1 MDSMITIV
9 APVRGG
15 DIAALNDL
23 IDALANP
30 CNDAVRD
37 ALDRID
43 EKGCGTH
50 FMSLHAIAGDDG
62 EDGHLVFEFTADG
75 DRAAAL
81 KRIDAAIGADLKRAF
96 AMARDWRDNVSLV
109 SYLDRHVIKVGSG
122 LFDPP
127 GLCFAGTPRM
137 SVGRIRDE
145 AALAK
150 FVGPLVDDG
159 RSDLR
164 AIDRLEAV
172 RRAVGAS
179 QFKWALDPP
188 PPPGREQG
196 RDPGPWLVGA
206 LLWPFAKAYLWAFAF
221 VLIAALAVATLL
233 IRPDTEPTWPAM
245 AWDTAKVLALGIGAT
260 LLLLLAA
267 ALCLYSKLRSQE
279 QSDWIDNR
287 AIDFATMTEIGKR
300 ENHCAQNHMI
310 SVTTRKPG
318 FVRSLTL
325 RLAFWVIGMFATK
338 VYREGFLGGISTI
351 HAARWITIPGTRKLV
366 FFSNFGGSWESYLED
381 FITRAHF
388 GLTAVWSNSIGFP
401 RAKNL
406 FQDGATDGE
415 RFKRYARASMQPT
428 RFWYSA
434 YPQLTTDHV
443 RCNAAMRRGLAAA
456 LTNDEAMRWLALFGS
471 APRPDAK
478 LETNQIQSL
487 VFGGLGFMPHG
498 ACLLYR
504 LPEDSA
510 KARAFMAAINEH
522 IAFGD
527 GRKLRRR
534 AVLTVALG
542 AGALDRLGLP
552 DSCLR
557 GFPPAFLEG
566 MSTETRARIL
576 GDLNEDAPAHWKW
589 GDSRYDLALLAYG
602 VTEQAVDRLQ
612 RVVAAYAE
620 ENGLEASHRIPLVPA
635 KKPAIEPFGFV
646 DGVSQPVIRGSYQS
660 YRKND
665 PIHLVEPGEFV
676 IGYKDNRGN
685 FPPEPELDS
694 LADPDNVLPV
704 ADTSR
709 AFANTIVE
717 APRAIG
723 RNGTYLVIRQLEQDV
738 TGFWDYCWSEYRRL
752 KDRLPPPYDIRPDYI
767 AAKLIGRWRDG
778 SSLVRNPYYPYRTE
792 REKEADRQAAR
803 KVAEAPDE
811 PPKPGE
817 TPSELETPEPAKAE
831 KALETARPPTKPAD
845 KQEIPTPAEPS
856 GRGDNDFLFGVE
868 DPQALRCP
876 FGAHI
881 RRANPRDSLSP
892 GSMEQVSISNR
903 HRIYRVGR
911 LYEPEAGGK
920 PGLLFM
926 CLNGDIERQFEF
938 IQQTWLVSPAFHGL
952 TGEQD
957 PLNSNGGA
965 AGTGYLVP
973 SHDGPVRLKPL
984 PRFVKT
990 LGGGYFFMPGRA
1002 LLEYLGGR

>member
-1 MDSMITIV
+1 MDSLITIV
-9 APVRGG
+9 APVRSG
-15 DIAALNDL
+15 DIAELNVR

-30 CNDAVRD
+30 CNDTVRE

-43 EKGCGTH
+43 PEGAGIH
-50 FMSLHAIAGDDG
+50 FMSLHAIAGDEG

-75 DRAAAL
+75 DREAAL
-81 KRIDAAIGADLKRAF
+81 RRIDTAVGADLTPVF
-96 AMARDWRDNVSLV
+96 AMARDWRDNVGLA

-127 GLCFAGTPRM
+127 GLCFAGTPHM

-164 AIDRLEAV
+164 AIDRLAAV
-172 RRAVGAS
+172 RRAVAAS
-179 QFKWALDPP
+179 PFKWALEPP
-188 PPPGREQG
+188 LPPGREG
-196 RDPGPWLVGA
+196 REPAPGWLVPA
-206 LLWPFAKAYLWAFAF
+206 LAGPFAKVYLWPFAILLALLFAAAMMLGCGWLGAALGAFAVTF
-221 VLIAALAVATLL
+221 V
-233 IRPDTEPTWPAM
+233 
-245 AWDTAKVLALGIGAT
+245 
-260 LLLLLAA
+260 LLLAT
-267 ALCLYSKLRSQE
+267 ALYFYLGLRSQE
-279 QSDWIDNR
+279 KSDWTDSR
-287 AIDFATMTEIGKR
+287 AIDLATMTEIGKR

-318 FVRSLTL
+318 AVRWLTL
-325 RLAFWVIGMFATK
+325 RLAFWLIGMFATK

-351 HAARWITIPGTRKLV
+351 HAARWITIPGTRTLV

-381 FITRAHF
+381 FITRAHA

-401 RAKNL
+401 RASNL

-434 YPQLTTDHV
+434 YPHLTTDHV

-456 LTNDEAMRWLALFGS
+456 LTNDEAVQWLALFGS
-471 APRPDAK
+471 APRPDEK
-478 LETNQIQSL
+478 LETSQIQSL

-498 ACLLYR
+498 ACLLYA

-542 AGALDRLGLP
+542 AGALAKLGLP
-552 DSCLR
+552 DSCLS
-557 GFPPAFLEG
+557 GFPSAYLEG

-576 GDLNEDAPAHWKW
+576 GDLGEDSPARWQW

-602 VTEQAVDRLQ
+602 VTESAIARLEA
-612 RVVAAYAE
+612 VVAAHAG
-620 ENGLEASHRIPLVPA
+620 ENGLGEAHRIPLVPA

-685 FPPEPELDS
+685 FPPEPELS
-694 LADPDNVLPV
+694 ALADPDNLLPV
-704 ADTSR
+704 ADTSH
-709 AFANTIVE
+709 AFGNTIVE
-717 APRAIG
+717 SPRAIG

-738 TGFWDYCWSEYRRL
+738 KGFWDYCWSESRRL
-752 KDRLPPPYDIRPDYI
+752 QERLPPPYDVRPDYI

-778 SSLVRNPYYPYRTE
+778 SSLVRNPYYPYAKE
-792 REKEADRQAAR
+792 RVKEAERQAAR
-803 KVAEAPDE
+803 QASEAAADPPAIAEAA
-811 PPKPGE
+811 
-817 TPSELETPEPAKAE
+817 PA
-831 KALETARPPTKPAD
+831 TARPPTKPAD
-845 KQEIPTPAEPS
+845 HKDIPTPAEPS
-856 GRGDNDFLFGVE
+856 TRGDNDFLFGVE
-868 DPQALRCP
+868 DPQAMRCP

-881 RRANPRDSLSP
+881 RRANPRDSLAP

-903 HRIYRVGR
+903 HRIYRLGR
-911 LYEPEAGGK
+911 LYQPAPGEKE
-920 PGLLFM
+920 GLLFM
-926 CLNGDIERQFEF
+926 CINGDIERQFEF

-965 AGTGYLVP
+965 GSTGYLVP
-973 SHDGPVRLKPL
+973 SQDGPVRLKPL
-984 PRFVKT
+984 PRFVRT

-1002 LLEYLGGR
+1002 LLKYLGGL